1 METTGLICTIIGAVA
16 VILGGVWFIVQRAF
30 KLGIDRNRLEQIEG
44 KVCQLPCDE
53 HTGKISKSESDRTSL
68 KDAIDRLNKNI
79 DKLPCEYQK
88 EQISSSQKAHEDL
101 HRTVMSTNEMVTEIS
116 KWVMKYDSDMIN
128 QLVKKCSPFK
138 ITPVGYIVF
147 EKSGAKKTID
157 NNLEHLVSIL
167 ENTQPKTPFDVE
179 DNASSVLIQNIGD
192 SMFNEI
198 KSFLYYSPDKI
209 EVKDPESGSD
219 VKVMLSLH
227 SLVKVMSIYLR
238 DKYFERH
245 PEIDIT
251 NFK

>member
-1 METTGLICTIIGAVA
+1 M
-16 VILGGVWFIVQRAF
+16 
-30 KLGIDRNRLEQIEG
+30 
-44 KVCQLPCDE
+44 
-53 HTGKISKSESDRTSL
+53 
-68 KDAIDRLNKNI
+68 
-79 DKLPCEYQK
+79 
-88 EQISSSQKAHEDL
+88 
-101 HRTVMSTNEMVTEIS
+101 
-116 KWVMKYDSDMIN
+116 
-128 QLVKKCSPFK
+128 
-138 ITPVGYIVF
+138 
-147 EKSGAKKTID
+147 
-157 NNLEHLVSIL
+157 EHLVSIL